1 MNRDSKNILQ
11 LYSQVNLIE
20 EQSQEEDSNEAWWY
34 TAAKIIDPTGL
45 LSHDDLRRAIQ
56 SYEQDDNAINF
67 ILVLVGIFNVIPNVG
82 ILAGGV
88 GGVGWLAVKAALKS
102 AAKTA
107 TKNPASMVSAGE
119 KFLSW
124 VSKTPGVPK
133 AFEMT
138 INKAYEKGLITNKKT
153 VTNLIDT
160 VRNGKLP
167 STMLPN
173 PKTGN
178 MTAKARQA
186 AQSSLNAIKGV
197 GAAKVAPDFVY
208 KGKLTAGKG
217 AKFQG
222 LSRAGATLTPGMGT
236 GSEYPSFMPSRVFPK
251 GQDEMAGF
259 SKDNPVDVKFDSLS
273 DIEGKDKGKYIGKVG
288 YNPKTQKF
296 YKITE

>member
-1 MNRDSKNILQ
+1 MNRDSKNILH

-20 EQSQEEDSNEAWWY
+20 EQSQEEDGNEAWWQ
-34 TAAKIIDPTGL
+34 TAAKIIDPTGV
-45 LSHDDLRRAIQ
+45 LSHDDLRRALE

-67 ILVLVGIFNVIPNVG
+67 ILVLVGIFNVIPNIG

-124 VSKTPGVPK
+124 ASKTPGVPR

-167 STMLPN
+167 ITMLPN

-178 MTAKARQA
+178 MTSKARQA
-186 AQSSLNAIKGV
+186 AQSSLNAIKGA
-197 GAAKVAPDFVY
+197 GSSKVAPDILY
-208 KGKLTAGKG
+208 GGKV
-217 AKFQG
+217 AKLQG
-222 LSRAGATLTPGMGT
+222 LSRTGATFAPGMGA
-236 GSEYPSFMPSRVFPK
+236 GSEYPSFMPSRVFPR
-251 GQDEMAGF
+251 GQGEMAGF
-259 SKDNPVDVKFDSLS
+259 SKDNPVEVKFDSLS
-273 DIEGKDKGKYIGKVG
+273 DIEGKDKGKYIGNVG